1 MAQLALVQNLV
12 ISWHHLHCLQ
22 SWPPG
27 CVTCI
32 ATLPWIALLALSVSI
47 DLVSSSARV
56 TSVKSA
62 QGLGV
67 TQSHRWDQEY
77 LRPIKNEYLINQYNL
92 SSACQSFSF
101 IQLFHSVFL
110 LPYSLILA
118 KSQCFHVWSVE
129 NGMSVIACWNLDGQM
144 LACSP
149 VKNTDNQS
157 LSVDRE
163 NMIFAQAL
171 PRRRNQNSKSIN
183 LVGMFDFP
191 SVEKDLLVGNR
202 RMIFFQ
208 EPLRSGASFL
218 DAIPSLAPSTV
229 ISIFN
234 IFITP
239 VSSL

>member
-1 MAQLALVQNLV
+1 
-12 ISWHHLHCLQ
+12 
-22 SWPPG
+22 
-27 CVTCI
+27 
-32 ATLPWIALLALSVSI
+32 
-47 DLVSSSARV
+47 
-56 TSVKSA
+56 
-62 QGLGV
+62 
-67 TQSHRWDQEY
+67 
-77 LRPIKNEYLINQYNL
+77 
-92 SSACQSFSF
+92 
-101 IQLFHSVFL
+101 
-110 LPYSLILA
+110 
-118 KSQCFHVWSVE
+118 
-129 NGMSVIACWNLDGQM
+129 M

-163 NMIFAQAL
+163 NMIFGQAL

-191 SVEKDLLVGNR
+191 SVEKDFFVGNR